1 MSPVRSLERRQITV
15 VFCDVVG
22 WSSLAQQ
29 VDPEEL
35 ADVILAYRRRCA
47 AVVARH
53 GGMVAQYVGDGV
65 LAYFGYPDAH
75 EDDAER
81 AIRAALDITRKDAE
95 TLPLV
100 EVRIGIAT
108 GGVVIGDLLEDQ
120 SLSTAGER
128 FEQRATISAL
138 GEPPNLAARLQ
149 SLGEPGA
156 IIVSEQTRRLCRGVF
171 EYQDLGRH
179 ELKGFSEPVPVWR
192 VLRESQA
199 QSRFHAL
206 RAADLTPLV
215 NRRDE
220 LEAIARLWQT
230 ARAGHGSTLLVSGE
244 PGIGKSRLADE
255 VASRLVD
262 DESLRLRY
270 SCSSYLQSS
279 PLAPVIRQL
288 PRAAGFLEND
298 NDAAKLEKLERLTAT
313 AALDPSEAVP
323 LLATLLSIPYES
335 VHPPLN
341 LSAQRQRQRLL
352 EVLVDLLKDSAS
364 RGPVLLVVEDLHWVD
379 PSTDELLRMVV
390 EATTHLPV
398 LTIITARPEYPAHWR
413 DQAHVPEM
421 RLLTLDRD
429 DSLTMIDWLCRGH
442 TMPEGAMTAIADRA
456 DGLPLF
462 IEDLTKDILEM
473 AELQQRADPVATPG
487 RRVDIPDTLK
497 DALMSR
503 LDRLGAAKDVAQI
516 GAVIGREF
524 SHTLLSRVVDRS
536 EEQLNQQI
544 QRLVSSGL
552 VARRGPGAGTSY
564 EFKHALVRDAAYAS
578 LLKKETLALHA
589 RIAKVL
595 VEHFPE
601 TVDAQPEILAH
612 HLQSAGEIDR
622 AIALWISAAKLSAR
636 KSGYVE
642 AIAQLEGA
650 LRLCASQAAST
661 DRLRLELRIHL
672 ALGGIYAEHRAFS
685 SAECGRAYTRALEL
699 CRELGDAPQIF
710 AALSGVGSFEITR
723 GNLPR
728 SRALAEECLRLASK
742 QTARPPFI
750 MGHLLLGGTLFL
762 GGRFTT
768 ARSHLEEAIRLYEE
782 DRSSRKGKQVLYV
795 QDQKA
800 TGMCYL
806 GLGLTIMGHLDAGL
820 SAAREGVRHA
830 RALGAMHAL
839 NFSLCYLA
847 GVHHFRRDAHEALEC
862 ANESLK
868 LSRELGFATW
878 RGSSQMV
885 RGTALMQLGAVDEG
899 FADVEAG
906 VNAHSDIDAIS
917 YRTFSVAVR
926 VRGLLTIGRVD
937 EALEAVEEGLSIA
950 AQRDER
956 FYLVELLRLKGEAL
970 GMKGR
975 ELEAERWLREAI
987 TVGGQQEAKL
997 FELRSAVSLCRAL
1010 RDDTRQIAVRDLLWP
1025 VCGWF
1030 APDVIAPDLADAR
1043 DLLAAAHVS

>member
-1 MSPVRSLERRQITV
+1 MSPVRSLERRHITV
-15 VFCDVVG
+15 LFCDVVG

-35 ADVILAYRRRCA
+35 ADVIRDYRRRCA

-53 GGMVAQYVGDGV
+53 EGMVAQYVGDGV

-81 AIRAALDITRKDAE
+81 AIRAALDITKKGSD
-95 TLPLV
+95 TSPFV

-108 GGVVIGDLLEDQ
+108 GGVVIGDLLEDP
-120 SLSTAGER
+120 SRSAVGELPEKR
-128 FEQRATISAL
+128 STISAV

-149 SLGEPGA
+149 SLAEAGA
-156 IIVSEQTRRLCRGVF
+156 VVVSEQTRRLCRGVF
-171 EYQDLGRH
+171 EYQNLGLH
-179 ELKGFSEPVPVWR
+179 ELKGFAEPVQVWR
-192 VLRESQA
+192 VLRESHA

-206 RAADLTPLV
+206 RAANLTPLV
-215 NRRDE
+215 NRRAE
-220 LEAIARLWQT
+220 LETIARLWQS
-230 ARAGHGSTLLVSGE
+230 AKAGHGSTLLVSGE

-255 VASRLVD
+255 LTSRIVD

-288 PRAAGFLEND
+288 PRAAGFSDDDDDTAKL
-298 NDAAKLEKLERLTAT
+298 AKLERFTVA
-313 AALDPSEAVP
+313 AALDPNEAVP

-335 VHPPLN
+335 VYPPLK

-352 EVLVDLLKDSAS
+352 EVLVDLLKGSAS
-364 RGPVLLVVEDLHWVD
+364 RGPVLLVMEDLHWID

-390 EATTHLPV
+390 EATTQLPV
-398 LTIITARPEYPAHWR
+398 LTIITARPEYPAHW
-413 DQAHVPEM
+413 QHVAHVSEM

-442 TMPEGAMTAIADRA
+442 TVPEGAMTAIADRA

-473 AELQQRADPVATPG
+473 SELQQRADPIATPG

-503 LDRLGAAKDVAQI
+503 LDRLGPGKEVAQI

-524 SHTLLSRVVDRS
+524 SYPLLSRVVERS
-536 EEQLNQQI
+536 EEQLNDQI
-544 QRLVSSGL
+544 QQLVGSGL
-552 VARRGPGAGTSY
+552 VSMRGPASAASY

-578 LLKKETLALHA
+578 LLKKETAALHA
-589 RIAKVL
+589 RIAEVL
-595 VEHFPE
+595 VANFPE

-636 KSGYVE
+636 KSGFVE
-642 AIAQLEGA
+642 AIAQLEEA
-650 LRLCASQAAST
+650 LRLCATQPPST
-661 DRLRLELRIHL
+661 GRLRLELRVHL

-728 SRALAEECLRLASK
+728 SRALAEECLRLAGQ

-820 SAAREGVRHA
+820 AAAREGVRHA

-839 NFSLCYLA
+839 NFSICYLA
-847 GVHHFRRDAHEALEC
+847 GVHHFRRDATEALKC
-862 ANESLK
+862 ATESLE

-878 RGSSQMV
+878 RGSSQMI
-885 RGTALMQLGAVDEG
+885 RGTALMQLGAPDEG

-950 AQRDER
+950 EQREEQ

-970 GMKGR
+970 AMKGR
-975 ELEAERWLREAI
+975 ELEAERWLRQAI
-987 TVGGQQEAKL
+987 AVGSQQEAKL
-997 FELRSAVSLCRAL
+997 FELRSAVNLCRLL
-1010 RDDTRQIAVRDLLWP
+1010 RADSRAIAMRDLLEP
-1025 VCGWF
+1025 VYSWF
-1030 APDVIAPDLADAR
+1030 PANVVAPDLLDAR
-1043 DLLAAAHVS
+1043 GVLAAAHAP